1 MSGFFNG
8 DRIELTVEDR
18 GMPVLQVAPEN
29 RELTI
34 PRLCDESVDFYT
46 VAELPECRANPTRVF
61 NRASLFDL

>member
-18 GMPVLQVAPEN
+18 GMLVLQVALEN

-34 PRLCDESVDFYT
+34 TRLCDESVDFYT
-46 VAELPECRANPTRVF
+46 VAELPECRANPARVF